1 MAQKRMFDKD
11 IVVQDDFL
19 DLPLSTQAL
28 YFHLGL
34 QADDD
39 GVVSGVK
46 GKIRL
51 IGASDD
57 DFAKLCESN
66 YIISLDDVIVIA
78 HWHLHNY
85 LMRYRP
91 TSHITEFDKVFI
103 TDNKI
108 YTLED
113 TGKKANE
120 YMNNRG
126 NCINAEDE
134 THQQRKADI
143 KAVEDNK
150 FRAQFN
156 I

>member
-1 MAQKRMFDKD
+1 M
-11 IVVQDDFL
+11 
-19 DLPLSTQAL
+19 
-28 YFHLGL
+28 

-39 GVVSGVK
+39 GVVSGIK

-66 YIISLDDVIVIA
+66 YIIALDDKVIVIT

-85 LMRYRP
+85 LMRYKP
-91 TSHITEFDKVFI
+91 TSYTTEFDKVFI
-103 TDNKI
+103 TDNKK

-134 THQQRKADI
+134 IHQQRKADI

-150 FRAQFN
+150 FRECFTKSGKLV
-156 I
+156 